1 MRRRVPGENEAGFAV
16 EISQPVELLELE
28 AHAARIAQLGE
39 QHATLDERDDGAV
52 LRGAV
57 VDLIGGDEAAGGR
70 HVLHDDGRMAGDEA
84 AEMPRRQSCQQVVA
98 AADPR
103 AGNEGDLFAGIE
115 RRLGCAR
122 GCRTRQ
128 RNECRRNEARR
139 GGGVSV
145 EPASRVCFHRS
156 YRHHLACPGPTT
168 HEAPSPSWSAAR
180 SPTAARGRR
189 SPPPPSFPSPH
200 SPCR

>member
-1 MRRRVPGENEAGFAV
+1 MRRRVPGENETGFAV

-39 QHATLDERDDGAV
+39 QHATLDERDGCRPSGRYCRFDWWR
-52 LRGAV
+52 RGCRQP
-57 VDLIGGDEAAGGR
+57 AG
-70 HVLHDDGRMAGDEA
+70 LHDDGRMAGDEA

-122 GCRTRQ
+122 DCRTRQ
-128 RNECRRNEARR
+128 RNECRQNEARR
-139 GGGVSV
+139 GGVSV
-145 EPASRVCFHRS
+145 GPASRAYFHRS
-156 YRHHLACPGPTT
+156 YRLTSHVPGRPRTKRL
-168 HEAPSPSWSAAR
+168 SPSWSAAR
-180 SPTAARGRR
+180 SPTIARGRR

-200 SPCR
+200 FLCR

>member
-1 MRRRVPGENEAGFAV
+1 MRRRVPGENETGFAV

-28 AHAARIAQLGE
+28 AYAARIAQLGE

-57 VDLIGGDEAAGGR
+57 VDLIGGDEAACSR
-70 HVLHDDGRMAGDEA
+70 QVLHDDGRMTRDEA

-122 GCRTRQ
+122 DGRTRQ
-128 RNECRRNEARR
+128 RNQCRGNEARR
-139 GGGVSV
+139 ASGVSV
-145 EPASRVCFHRS
+145 EPASRACFHRS
-156 YRHHLACPGPTT
+156 YRHRLACPGPTA
-168 HEAPSPSWSAAR
+168 HEKLSPSWYAAR
-180 SPTAARGRR
+180 
-189 SPPPPSFPSPH
+189 
-200 SPCR
+200 